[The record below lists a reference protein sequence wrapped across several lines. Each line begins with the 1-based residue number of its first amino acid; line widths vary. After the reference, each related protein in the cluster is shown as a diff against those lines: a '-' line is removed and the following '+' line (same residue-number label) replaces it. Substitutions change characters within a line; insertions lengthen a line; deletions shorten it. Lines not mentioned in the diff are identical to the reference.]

1 MIRESDYPLA
11 LGILIERL
19 NYRHSGPITTGGF
32 QTFEVDLSEWSLS
45 LTHATPCIWVKEADL
60 QAQPPAQLVLSLRD
74 VARERGWRN
83 AIILLFVDGVTDAL
97 RPHLPPTT
105 PRFVVI
111 DREDQR
117 LIEQADSP
125 SRLMLDIL
133 MRQVPRAQL
142 APYESSRPVF
152 GSRLFGRDTEM
163 NRIMNHPDRSYLV
176 LGLRRVGKT
185 SLLKEVR
192 RRLDEADPVEGN
204 QTRRFYLDCTVID
217 SEEEFY
223 RALAVGLDPLHQK
236 ELMREGGRATRYRK
250 LMFDRFYA
258 LNGGTITF
266 FIDEIDRL
274 VSRIGDEATL
284 LDVMRSA
291 SSEETTAGHP
301 KVRFI
306 LSGFR
311 LAMHANNSRDSA
323 WNFAE
328 SMELGPLMRNDVT
341 KMIVGPLG
349 GLRISIENQAGVVRR
364 IHRETA
370 GLPHYIQLYC
380 QALLEL
386 LDYEQRDVL
395 NEDDLNYVY
404 RSEAF
409 QDYILESFKDQA
421 IPEEKAIVYALI
433 ADPGDPA
440 HQQHFTQRL
449 MDNLLKKRGVSLKGD
464 VLDNSCRNLTRAGV
478 FTRVGIGYEFAVP
491 IFQQILRDTRDVE
504 LLLEKSIGEID
515 INAMIV

>member
-1 MIRESDYPLA
+1 MLRDSDYPLA
-11 LGILIERL
+11 LGVLTERL
-19 NYRHSGPITTGGF
+19 NFHRSGPVTTGGF

-60 QAQPPAQLVLSLRD
+60 LAQPPAQLMLSLRD
-74 VARERGWRN
+74 VARERTWQN
-83 AIILLFVDGVTDAL
+83 AIILLFVDGTVDAL
-97 RPHLPPTT
+97 RPHVPPTT
-105 PRFVVI
+105 PKFVFVE
-111 DREDQR
+111 REDQR
-117 LIEQADSP
+117 LIAQADSP

-152 GSRLFGRDTEM
+152 GSRFFGRDKEI
-163 NRIMNHPDRSYLV
+163 NRIMSHSDRSYLV
-176 LGLRRVGKT
+176 LGLRRAGKT
-185 SLLKEVR
+185 SLLKEVQ
-192 RRLDEADPVEGN
+192 RRLNAADPVGRG

-250 LMFDRFYA
+250 LMFDRFYS
-258 LNGGTITF
+258 LHGGMITF
-266 FIDEIDRL
+266 LIDEIDRL
-274 VSRIGDEATL
+274 LGRIGDEATL

-291 SSEETTAGHP
+291 SSDESSGHP
-301 KVRFI
+301 KARFI

-311 LAMHANNSRDSA
+311 LAMNASNSRDSA

-328 SMELGPLMRNDVT
+328 SMELGSLMRSDVT

-380 QALLEL
+380 QGLLEL
-386 LDYEQRDVL
+386 LDHEQRDVL
-395 NEDDLNYVY
+395 REDDLNYVY
-404 RSEAF
+404 QSESF
-409 QDYILESFKDQA
+409 QDYILESFKLEA

-433 ADPGDPA
+433 AELGDR
-440 HQQHFTQRL
+440 QQLYTQRM
-449 MDNLLKKRGVSLKGD
+449 MDDLLKERGVSLNGN
-464 VLDNSCRNLTRAGV
+464 VLDNSCRNLTLAGV
-478 FTRVGIGYEFAVP
+478 FNRVGINYEFAVP
-491 IFQQILRDTRDVE
+491 IFQQILRETRDVE
-504 LLLEKSIGEID
+504 LLLEKSLGEID
-515 INAMIV
+515 INAMLV